1 MTSLAPTSPRP
12 ALHLSKSEEAEPNHV
27 MQLHKEIQRFNVL
40 QTNPRITIA
49 LWKVFATKA
58 FFIKSGISKSSILLK
73 SNTSLTSES
82 L

>member
-1 MTSLAPTSPRP
+1 M
-12 ALHLSKSEEAEPNHV
+12 
-27 MQLHKEIQRFNVL
+27 L

-58 FFIKSGISKSSILLK
+58 FFIKSGISESSILLK